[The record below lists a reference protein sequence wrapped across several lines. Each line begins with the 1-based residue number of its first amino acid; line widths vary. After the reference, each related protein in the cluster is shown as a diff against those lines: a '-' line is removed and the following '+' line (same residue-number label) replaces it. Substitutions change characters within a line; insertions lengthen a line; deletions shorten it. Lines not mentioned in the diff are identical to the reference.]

1 MSAEA
6 PVYPRQPELSF
17 RVIACLEDGFLYTL
31 VGVGV
36 GMLNGGFAEH
46 ISVEQFPTNLRM
58 PNCEFRALWDIRTR
72 TILRVTERLFPPA
85 AA

>member
-6 PVYPRQPELSF
+6 SVYPQQLELCF

-36 GMLNGGFAEH
+36 GLLGGGFLEH
-46 ISVEQFPTNLRM
+46 IPVDQFPADLRM
-58 PNCEFRALWDIRTR
+58 PNCEFRALWDIRMR
-72 TILRVTERLFPPA
+72 SIVRVTERLFPPPVA
-85 AA
+85 